1 MIFKAGEMFIS
12 WYSGIQCCSLQ
23 YLILVKSDI
32 GSSKWIF
39 LLRIVWVYPVGFL
52 CLFFFLVQSA
62 YLACFKS

>member
-39 LLRIVWVYPVGFL
+39 LLRIVWVCPVGFL
-52 CLFFFLVQSA
+52 GV
-62 YLACFKS
+62 